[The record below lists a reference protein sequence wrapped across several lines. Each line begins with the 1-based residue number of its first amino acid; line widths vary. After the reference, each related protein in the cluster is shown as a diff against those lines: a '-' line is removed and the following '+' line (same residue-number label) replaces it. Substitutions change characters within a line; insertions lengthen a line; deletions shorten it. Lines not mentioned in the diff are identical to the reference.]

1 VAERIFLKYYIEEG
15 EDEMKDVR
23 AVVLAAGEGTR
34 MKSPLSKLLHQ
45 IDYQELVKFPVNA
58 CVESG
63 VGKIVVVVGH
73 QKDKVKSVLGNNFEY
88 VYQEKRRGTGD
99 ALKQAIP
106 LLKDFEGELIV
117 LPGDAPF
124 VTPSVL
130 IELVQHQRKAKAG
143 ATVLTALLSDPA
155 QYGRIVRD
163 GYRQIKK
170 IVESKDATPEELK
183 IKEVN
188 SSIYCF
194 NTKELLF
201 ALPLL
206 KCNNAGEEY
215 YLTDVVALFHQKG
228 LRVEAMRTKDSTIVL
243 GVNTPEEL
251 KGVWKMLKRR
261 KNL

>member
-1 VAERIFLKYYIEEG
+1 
-15 EDEMKDVR
+15 MKDVR

-34 MKSPLSKLLHQ
+34 MRSPLTKLLHRV
-45 IDYQELVKFPVNA
+45 DYQELVKFPVNA

-63 VGKIVVVVGH
+63 IGKIIVVVGH
-73 QKDKVKSVLGNNFEY
+73 QADKVKSVLGNNFKY
-88 VYQEKRRGTGD
+88 AYQEKRRGTGD

-106 LLKDFEGELIV
+106 LLKDFKGELIV

-124 VTPSVL
+124 ITPSIL
-130 IELVQHQRKAKAG
+130 IELVQHQRNVKAG
-143 ATVLTALLSDPA
+143 AIVLTALLSEPTH
-155 QYGRIVRD
+155 YGRIVRD

-206 KCNNAGEEY
+206 KCNNAREEY

-228 LRVEAMRTKDSTIVL
+228 LRVEAMRTKDPTVAL
-243 GVNTPEEL
+243 GVNTPDEL
-251 KGVWKMLKRR
+251 KRVWKILKRR